1 VLPDARGRDSTL
13 LAITTATT
21 TWSVPSAFVAGVGR
35 LSEWTGAPPLDVSA
49 LLGAPASTNDSDE
62 ARVVV
67 LDAQGQQ
74 LPLLAAGSL
83 SLLHPTPEQLLE
95 LPQALR
101 RASPLIVQVAL
112 LDGVPRLFVLD
123 PLQLLQAWQRPQS
136 ATADDVHHSS
146 SR

>member
-1 VLPDARGRDSTL
+1 VLPDDRGRDSTL

-49 LLGAPASTNDSDE
+49 LLGAPASANESHE

-67 LDAQGQQ
+67 LEAQGQT

-83 SLLHPTPEQLLE
+83 SLLHTTPEQLLE

-101 RASPLIVQVAL
+101 RASPLIAQVAL
-112 LDGVPRLFVLD
+112 LHGVPRLFVLD
-123 PLQLLQAWQRPQS
+123 PQQLLQAWQQPQS